1 MADIE
6 TITMEAELV
15 EEDAARDIAKAVSA
29 RHSIAR
35 KYVVWIRRRH
45 PDATPGEVIQMLERH
60 YGTSITTAGA
70 VIAAGAIAADI
81 GIAMI
86 PVAGAAAVGVK
97 SAGQQAAKK
106 AGKEAMKVATKE
118 AAKMAAKTVAL
129 GAAKSGAHRA
139 AALLPAGDEQL
150 QFELTA
156 IFGLAI
162 ADIHGMDLDQDQAHA
177 LVYGLSNERVSQQQI
192 ATMATD
198 LSNASS
204 EGVVGVGNRIAAGR
218 TDWSHWASTL
228 ADTLP
233 GGAAQSLVRTMQ
245 TGQLDTVRENLSEKQ
260 QATIEYGVGALAG
273 GVTRFVFGRDVILSA
288 RAAFADAPDVFP
300 AHLALNMKAKPNA
313 DDREVEPNRALAA
326 LEDAAKVTGNWI
338 TGTASSVG
346 GGVATGALTV
356 GTGVASAA
364 GTVTRPFRGVDI
376 DGDGIPDEPQALT
389 KVKGVGGAIA
399 GTAGSVGSGVA
410 SAAGAVTRPFRGV
423 DIDGDGIPD
432 EPQALTTV
440 KGVGGAIA
448 GAADTVGESIA
459 GLFKPRKR
467 GWHAAGKL
475 KAGSEEAVEK

>member
-15 EEDAARDIAKAVSA
+15 DDDAALDIAKAVSA

-35 KYVVWIRRRH
+35 KYIMRIRRRH
-45 PDATPGEVIQMLERH
+45 PEATPAEVIQMLERH

-70 VIAAGAIAADI
+70 VITAGVIAADI

-86 PVAGAAAVGVK
+86 PGVGAAAAGVK

-106 AGKEAMKVATKE
+106 TGKEAVKI
-118 AAKMAAKTVAL
+118 AAKQAAKQAAKNMAL
-129 GAAKSGAHRA
+129 GTAKNGALRA

-198 LSNASS
+198 LSHASS
-204 EGVVGVGNRIAAGR
+204 EGVIGVGNKIAAGR

-245 TGQLDTVRENLSEKQ
+245 TGQLDTVRENLSGKQ

-273 GVTRFVFGRDVILSA
+273 GVTRFVFGRDVIVAA
-288 RAAFADAPDVFP
+288 RAAFADAPNEFP
-300 AHLALNMKAKPNA
+300 AHLAVTAKGKP
-313 DDREVEPNRALAA
+313 DTHDGEDESNRALAA
-326 LEDAAKVTGNWI
+326 LEEAAKVTGNWI
-338 TGTASSVG
+338 SDTASTVG
-346 GGVATGALTV
+346 GGVATGAVAV

-364 GTVTRPFRGVDI
+364 GTVTRPFRSVDI

-389 KVKGVGGAIA
+389 KVKGIGGAIA
-399 GTAGSVGSGVA
+399 GTAGSVGGNV
-410 SAAGAVTRPFRGV
+410 
-423 DIDGDGIPD
+423 
-432 EPQALTTV
+432 
-440 KGVGGAIA
+440 
-448 GAADTVGESIA
+448 A
-459 GLFKPRKR
+459 GLFKRKKR
-467 GWHAAGKL
+467 GEQSAGETDPD
-475 KAGSEEAVEK
+475 SEELVEN

>member
-1 MADIE
+1 MAAIE

-15 EEDAARDIAKAVSA
+15 DEDAARDIAKAVSA

-35 KYVVWIRRRH
+35 KYIMRIRRRN
-45 PDATPGEVIQMLERH
+45 PEATPAEVIQMLERH

-70 VIAAGAIAADI
+70 FITAGVIAADI

-86 PVAGAAAVGVK
+86 PGVGAAAAGVK

-106 AGKEAMKVATKE
+106 TGKEAVKI
-118 AAKMAAKTVAL
+118 AAKQAAKQAAKNVAL
-129 GAAKSGAHRA
+129 GTAKNGALRA

-192 ATMATD
+192 ATMAAD

-204 EGVVGVGNRIAAGR
+204 GGVVGVGNRIAAGR

-245 TGQLDTVRENLSEKQ
+245 TGQLDTVRENLSQKQ

-273 GVTRFVFGRDVILSA
+273 GVTRFVFGREVILAA
-288 RAAFADAPDVFP
+288 RAAFADAPDMFP
-300 AHLALNMKAKPNA
+300 AHLAVTAKTNPDT
-313 DDREVEPNRALAA
+313 DDREDESNRALAA
-326 LEDAAKVTGNWI
+326 LEDAAKATGNWI
-338 TGTASSVG
+338 SDTASTVG
-346 GGVATGALTV
+346 GGVATGAV
-356 GTGVASAA
+356 AA
-364 GTVTRPFRGVDI
+364 GAGMANAASTVTRQFRSVDI
-376 DGDGIPDEPQALT
+376 DGDGIPDEPAALT
-389 KVKGVGGAIA
+389 KVKGIGGTIA
-399 GTAGSVGSGVA
+399 GTAGSVGGNV
-410 SAAGAVTRPFRGV
+410 
-423 DIDGDGIPD
+423 
-432 EPQALTTV
+432 
-440 KGVGGAIA
+440 
-448 GAADTVGESIA
+448 A
-459 GLFKPRKR
+459 GLFKRKNR
-467 GWHAAGKL
+467 EAKTEGVPET
-475 KAGSEEAVEK
+475 GSEVIVEK